1 MWIVGIETSGLAG
14 SVALLRDDAVVAE
27 RRLDTAGRRHAQ
39 TLHAELRDLLQ
50 AAGLSAREID
60 ALAVSL
66 GPGSFTGL
74 RVGVVGAKTWAYAT
88 GCRVVGVETPLICAA
103 AAPADWS
110 HVWVVTDAQRGDFF
124 VAEYRRDET
133 RRWQRTAPL
142 GIVAAAEWLRQR
154 QPEERIIGPGV
165 SRIAEGATAAQVFR
179 DEWATQPSAG
189 VLGQLAHQRLQAG
202 SFDDYWTLV
211 PIYLRPSAAEEKHAS
226 RSASSSPDTA
236 P

>member
-14 SVALLRDDAVVAE
+14 SVALLRDDIIVAE

-39 TLHAELRDLLQ
+39 TLHAELRDLLH
-50 AAGLSAREID
+50 AAGLSPRDID

-74 RVGVVGAKTWAYAT
+74 RVGVVSAKTWAYAT

-103 AAPADWS
+103 AAPPDWS

-124 VAEYRRDET
+124 VAEYRREES
-133 RRWQRTAPL
+133 RGWQRTSPL
-142 GIVAAAEWLRQR
+142 GIVAAAEWLQQR
-154 QPEERIIGPGV
+154 QPHERIIGPGV
-165 SRIAEGATAAQVFR
+165 SRIADGATSALVVR
-179 DEWATQPSAG
+179 DDWATQPSAG
-189 VLGQLAHQRLQAG
+189 VLGQLAHQRLLAG

-211 PIYLRPSAAEEKHAS
+211 PIYLRPSAAEEKHPS
-226 RSASSSPDTA
+226 PSASSRPDSKN
-236 P
+236 